1 MAQKYRTAKRIT
13 LAVFLILFSFIIISA
28 FIDSWKTG
36 SLWFIAALFL
46 FIIFR
51 SYNSSSSKRLS
62 LFVKIPL
69 VIMFIVFF
77 GWGGTYLPKSSKNN
91 EIAEQQDT
99 NEPVTDEPIQ
109 LEKEIKIDS
118 LKLNKIQETWATKI
132 IREWQG
138 SYIESFNISQK
149 ENIIYFQLTEEAS
162 RGNWNIDA
170 ELHQSI
176 FQDKVDSLL
185 TANFN
190 EDEIIPETK
199 IVIIPNEKQV
209 KINAAKAQRQE
220 LIARQFS
227 LWNGANRYLQD
238 YIKDNMND
246 PDCYEHISTN
256 YSDEG
261 DYIIVNTKIRGC
273 NAFGAKIIQVISAK
287 IDLKGNILSIN

>member
-1 MAQKYRTAKRIT
+1 M
-13 LAVFLILFSFIIISA
+13 
-28 FIDSWKTG
+28 
-36 SLWFIAALFL
+36 
-46 FIIFR
+46 
-51 SYNSSSSKRLS
+51 
-62 LFVKIPL
+62 
-69 VIMFIVFF
+69 
-77 GWGGTYLPKSSKNN
+77 
-91 EIAEQQDT
+91 
-99 NEPVTDEPIQ
+99 
-109 LEKEIKIDS
+109 
-118 LKLNKIQETWATKI
+118 
-132 IREWQG
+132 
-138 SYIESFNISQK
+138 
-149 ENIIYFQLTEEAS
+149 
-162 RGNWNIDA
+162 
-170 ELHQSI
+170 
-176 FQDKVDSLL
+176 L
-185 TANFN
+185 TANFS